1 MMKTVPEPNAELLSA
16 EDVHE
21 DVASFSTLLERRR
34 TEQQAYEI
42 LNRPN
47 IREMLKQLVA
57 RGICMSEEEAIERAL
72 KTLLTA
78 VTP

>member
-1 MMKTVPEPNAELLSA
+1 MVKTVPEPNAELLSA
-16 EDVHE
+16 EDIHE
-21 DVASFSTLLERRR
+21 DVASLNALLERRR
-34 TEQQAYEI
+34 TERRAYEI

-47 IREMLKQLVA
+47 VRDMLKQLIA

-78 VTP
+78 VPR

>member
-1 MMKTVPEPNAELLSA
+1 MKTVPEPNAELLSA

-21 DVASFSTLLERRR
+21 DVESLGALLEQRR

-57 RGICMSEEEAIERAL
+57 RGICRSEEEAIERAL

>member
-21 DVASFSTLLERRR
+21 DVASLNALLEQRR

-57 RGICMSEEEAIERAL
+57 GGICRSEEEAIERAL

>member
-1 MMKTVPEPNAELLSA
+1 MKTVPEPNAELLSA
-16 EDVHE
+16 EDIHE
-21 DVASFSTLLERRR
+21 DVESLGALLERRR
-34 TEQQAYEI
+34 TEQQAYDI

-57 RGICMSEEEAIERAL
+57 RGICRSEEEAIERAL

>member
-21 DVASFSTLLERRR
+21 DVESLGALLEQRR

-57 RGICMSEEEAIERAL
+57 RGICRSEEEAIERAL